1 MKRKSIHNVNR
12 PLVHVIIGW
21 ILGIVG
27 GTIFLQQK
35 YSSLFFIAIL
45 SLIFFIGY
53 GFYFGLKNTFRIGVC
68 VLISTGLFLGYPLHL
83 ESNQIQMNT
92 SYELEGIVE
101 KVKET
106 DYYQWITIHSVR
118 YKEVDTKHE
127 VKSKVQLRM
136 DKEGVI
142 TPNDYLR
149 VKAERLADEPQMN
162 PSDFDYAMYLK
173 AQNVG
178 ATFKVTELIAYKEK
192 ETLDERL
199 KNFFNTQ
206 LEALYSTKKVGIMEA
221 ALLGDDALLDQQTE
235 SLYNASGIGHV
246 LCISGFHVSVIVGL
260 LTFLLCLFPLP
271 YNIRHCFII
280 GGIWAYAFI
289 SGNGTST
296 IRASIMVN
304 VLHFGRCLWKEEDGL
319 TSLSIAALF
328 ILMISPYQLFQ
339 VGFQL
344 SFIAVFAILICLNE
358 MEKRERMGE
367 WCYPKWQKSIFMWLS
382 IQLLTWP
389 ILAYHFFEIPFLI
402 SLINLIIIPIFSWII
417 IGGWFSLLLY
427 TCHFPVAQPIAKCI
441 ELVLDGIEYV
451 TGLLMKVP
459 FATLCTG
466 RPSMIMFILY
476 GGIVIL
482 IGAVLFEYI
491 KKNRFI
497 KGVALLGCCYQLITF
512 FDTSSLKV
520 TLLYVGQ
527 GDSTVIETPKNQML
541 VIDGG
546 NFGKGQVIE
555 KYIKYRGKRYVEAL
569 FVSHSDADHI
579 GGLIELL
586 SSNIEVNK
594 VFISATDDS
603 ELLQKFLSICQD
615 KEIPVYRMSQQ
626 DTLVIEGVSIT
637 CLAPIAQMEYGDSNN
652 NSLVCE
658 LKYGKFSAL
667 FTGDKEKISDTMI
680 YDEIGPISLLKVSHH
695 GSRTGTSKELL
706 LKLDPIYAMISCGRK
721 NLYGHPHGEVMELLE
736 EADTKISRT
745 DINGAICY
753 ETDGYY
759 LKETKYREDA

>member
-1 MKRKSIHNVNR
+1 
-12 PLVHVIIGW
+12 
-21 ILGIVG
+21 
-27 GTIFLQQK
+27 
-35 YSSLFFIAIL
+35 
-45 SLIFFIGY
+45 
-53 GFYFGLKNTFRIGVC
+53 
-68 VLISTGLFLGYPLHL
+68 
-83 ESNQIQMNT
+83 
-92 SYELEGIVE
+92 
-101 KVKET
+101 
-106 DYYQWITIHSVR
+106 
-118 YKEVDTKHE
+118 
-127 VKSKVQLRM
+127 
-136 DKEGVI
+136 
-142 TPNDYLR
+142 
-149 VKAERLADEPQMN
+149 
-162 PSDFDYAMYLK
+162 
-173 AQNVG
+173 
-178 ATFKVTELIAYKEK
+178 
-192 ETLDERL
+192 
-199 KNFFNTQ
+199 
-206 LEALYSTKKVGIMEA
+206 
-221 ALLGDDALLDQQTE
+221 
-235 SLYNASGIGHV
+235 
-246 LCISGFHVSVIVGL
+246 
-260 LTFLLCLFPLP
+260 
-271 YNIRHCFII
+271 
-280 GGIWAYAFI
+280 
-289 SGNGTST
+289 
-296 IRASIMVN
+296 
-304 VLHFGRCLWKEEDGL
+304 
-319 TSLSIAALF
+319 
-328 ILMISPYQLFQ
+328 
-339 VGFQL
+339 
-344 SFIAVFAILICLNE
+344 
-358 MEKRERMGE
+358 
-367 WCYPKWQKSIFMWLS
+367 
-382 IQLLTWP
+382 
-389 ILAYHFFEIPFLI
+389 
-402 SLINLIIIPIFSWII
+402 
-417 IGGWFSLLLY
+417 
-427 TCHFPVAQPIAKCI
+427 
-441 ELVLDGIEYV
+441 
-451 TGLLMKVP
+451 MKVP
-459 FATLCTG
+459 LATLCTG

-491 KKNRFI
+491 KKNMFI

-512 FDTSSLKV
+512 FDISPLKV

-594 VFISATDDS
+594 VFISATDHS

-615 KEIPVYRMSQQ
+615 KEIPVYRMSKQ

-721 NLYGHPHGEVMELLE
+721 NLYGHPHEEVMELLE